1 MDTAE
6 TTITTATARNRAG
19 TVSVRT
25 TEQGLPVDLHIDQ
38 SELRY
43 GTAQL
48 AEQIVS
54 LCRRATLE
62 AAARHREELADRGIP
77 EGLLNRLGLPTH
89 DDLQRARR
97 EDGHA
102 AGPRSA
108 LRW

>member
-1 MDTAE
+1 MDTPE

-19 TVSVRT
+19 TISVRT
-25 TEQGLPVDLHIDQ
+25 TEHGLPVDLHIDQ

-54 LCRRATLE
+54 LCRLTTLE
-62 AAARHREELADRGIP
+62 AAARHREELADGGMP
-77 EGLLNRLGLPTH
+77 EGLLNRLGLTTH
-89 DDLQRARR
+89 DAVQRARR
-97 EDGHA
+97 DDGHA
-102 AGPRSA
+102 AGTRAA

>member
-6 TTITTATARNRAG
+6 TTITTATARNRSG

-25 TEQGLPVDLHIDQ
+25 TEQGLPVDLHIDK

-43 GTAQL
+43 GAAQL

-62 AAARHREELADRGIP
+62 AAALHREELAGRGMP

-89 DDLQRARR
+89 DDVQRARR
-97 EDGHA
+97 DDA
-102 AGPRSA
+102 RTAGSPSA
-108 LRW
+108 TGW